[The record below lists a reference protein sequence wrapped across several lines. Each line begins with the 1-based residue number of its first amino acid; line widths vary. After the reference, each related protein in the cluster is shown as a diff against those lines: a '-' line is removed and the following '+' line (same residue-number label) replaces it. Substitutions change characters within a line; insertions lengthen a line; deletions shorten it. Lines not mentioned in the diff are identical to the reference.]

1 MKTQILR
8 NVALSLLILAVGAAG
23 LAIQATTASAA
34 PTSCSGLV
42 FQDYDA
48 DGERLEDY
56 SHVSPDYANW
66 LDDPVPGIN
75 VDITTVSGTVL
86 SAVTD
91 ANGEWNINLDTN
103 DFPIRIDFTGIP
115 SNMSSSPIL
124 SLIHISEPTRPY

>member
-75 VDITTVSGTVL
+75 VDITTCLLYTSPSPRDATL
-86 SAVTD
+86 S
-91 ANGEWNINLDTN
+91 
-103 DFPIRIDFTGIP
+103 RMP
-115 SNMSSSPIL
+115 SSA
-124 SLIHISEPTRPY
+124 